1 MQTRQWLV
9 REVQRLHEHSTVHPN
24 DLTRGDVC
32 RVRKHARQKEE
43 LLPTSHARGEA
54 RGDERERQCME
65 GFCCCFVV
73 VFSAYM
79 TVKSTTLSEV
89 RQNSS
94 LHLVNRNTR
103 GEGGT
108 QIHKKQQQDNQ
119 EGVSTRTPCASG
131 VGQSTLILRTMTF
144 HCR

>member
-1 MQTRQWLV
+1 MSIPQYIPT
-9 REVQRLHEHSTVHPN
+9 
-24 DLTRGDVC
+24 
-32 RVRKHARQKEE
+32 
-43 LLPTSHARGEA
+43 TSHAEMYVELENMPGKRKSYFPQVMLGV
-54 RGDERERQCME
+54 RLE
-65 GFCCCFVV
+65 GTGGRDNVSRVFVVVVV

-131 VGQSTLILRTMTF
+131 LGQSSLILRTMTF
-144 HCR
+144 HCRQLCAGSEKIVKIRCL